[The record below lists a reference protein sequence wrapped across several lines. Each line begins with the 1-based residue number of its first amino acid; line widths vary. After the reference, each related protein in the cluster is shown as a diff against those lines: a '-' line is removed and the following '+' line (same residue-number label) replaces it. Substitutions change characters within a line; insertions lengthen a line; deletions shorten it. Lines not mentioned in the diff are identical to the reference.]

1 LPRPSHWLAHTHAL
15 SLLYPPCRS
24 YGAAGDG
31 QKDDTA
37 ALQRALAEVQSGVIL
52 IPAGVYVI
60 SNIIDHRKP
69 IVLRGEGTDKTI
81 LYFTNSLTD
90 IKGNSWR
97 NGVSDYAHSDA
108 LINIRG

>member
-1 LPRPSHWLAHTHAL
+1 MLPVRLQGGDLFRDGGMPCSL
-15 SLLYPPCRS
+15 SEEQQARV
-24 YGAAGDG
+24 D
-31 QKDDTA
+31 A

-52 IPAGVYVI
+52 IPAGVYVL